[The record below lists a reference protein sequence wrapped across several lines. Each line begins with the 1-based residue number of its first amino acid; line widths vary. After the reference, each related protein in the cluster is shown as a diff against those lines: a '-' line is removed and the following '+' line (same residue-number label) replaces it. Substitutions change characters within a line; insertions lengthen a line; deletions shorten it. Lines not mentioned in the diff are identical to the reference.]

1 MSQGL
6 VIPVLPFAL
15 VEVAHVD
22 EYTLQQWTSILLGA
36 FGAGLLI
43 GAPVAGY
50 CADQSSSRR
59 WTYLAGLL
67 VLTASTIT
75 LSIGRTTTVLV
86 IGRFIQSLASANV
99 NAVGMAI
106 LTDVAGK
113 GGVGPAMGVPGMSVA
128 LGGTL
133 SPICGGF
140 LYHHFGYLAVF
151 KSAYVLITADFTLRL
166 LMKEPKQD
174 DREPSNADQRA
185 RICLPQ
191 TDDDSQ
197 RHIRS
202 TQHPGYGASSEAE
215 SGVSKLLQR
224 SHDDLESLHQNRS
237 ASSHSSEHDC
247 LRSQR
252 HPLLVLLS
260 RPRLDT
266 AILGAFMQSLV
277 LTGLE
282 AVFPLRIKTVF
293 GYTSKGVSVLFL
305 ALVLPSFIAPVI
317 GIISDRTGARTVV
330 SMGFFGLLPLLTLL
344 GAIDHPGTGQLEALW
359 VALLFT
365 SICLTSIQTPIF
377 SEVAYVVDE
386 CQPADPSGITRKRP
400 AAQAFALLGMAY
412 AGGSLVGPL
421 LAGPVSEKVGWQIM
435 ITGIGIVSSVC
446 GIPCL
451 LFLKGGATD

>member
-1 MSQGL
+1 M
-6 VIPVLPFAL
+6 IPVLPFAL
-15 VEVAHVD
+15 VKVAHVD
-22 EYTLQQWTSILLGA
+22 EHALQKWTSILLGA
-36 FGAGLLI
+36 FGAGVLS

-50 CADQSSSRR
+50 CADRSSSRR
-59 WTYLAGLL
+59 GTYLAGLL

-86 IGRFIQSLASANV
+86 IGRVIQGIASANV

-113 GGVGPAMGVPGMSVA
+113 GGVGPAMGVLGMSVA

-140 LYHHFGYLAVF
+140 LYYHFGYLAVF
-151 KSAYVLITADFTLRL
+151 KSAYVLIAADFTLRL
-166 LMKEPKQD
+166 LMIERKQD
-174 DREPSNADQRA
+174 NREPSNADQRA
-185 RICLPQ
+185 RIYLPR

-202 TQHPGYGASSEAE
+202 TQHPGYGASSDAE

-224 SHDDLESLHQNRS
+224 SHDDPEFLHQNRS
-237 ASSHSSEHDC
+237 ASAQSSEHDC
-247 LRSQR
+247 LRSQC

-260 RPRLDT
+260 SSRLDT

-282 AVFPLRIKTVF
+282 AVVPLRVKTVF
-293 GYTSKGVSVLFL
+293 GFTSRGVSVLFL

-317 GIISDRTGARTVV
+317 GIISDRIGARFVV

-344 GAIDHPGTGQLEALW
+344 GAIDHPGTGQLVALW
-359 VALLFT
+359 AALFFIG
-365 SICLTSIQTPIF
+365 ICLNSIQTPIF

-386 CQPADPSGITRKRP
+386 YQRADPSGVTQKRP

-421 LAGPVSEKVGWQIM
+421 LAAPVSEKVGLQIM
-435 ITGIGIVSSVC
+435 ITGVGILSSLC

-451 LFLKGGATD
+451 LFLKSGTTC